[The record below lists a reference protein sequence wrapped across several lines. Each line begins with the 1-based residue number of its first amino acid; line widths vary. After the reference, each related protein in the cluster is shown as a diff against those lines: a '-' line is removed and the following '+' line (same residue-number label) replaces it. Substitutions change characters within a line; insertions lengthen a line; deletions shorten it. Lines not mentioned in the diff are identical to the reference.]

1 MEEIPQVSAKL
12 RGFATEAPTLDA
24 VFLGSSRV
32 RRQISPE
39 VFDHEMHVSGLPMR
53 SVNLGIDALV
63 SPELL
68 RFSDEVLQRTTGSV
82 RYWIVDLNVLRRTIS
97 QDQDSPR
104 ELWWHDF
111 KHTALVLRNIATNP
125 VPLAENGP
133 GKMALSLSHAALM
146 MQHYLQIGCG
156 AGVISRAIFPDSQIT
171 DRDAENR
178 GFHPERHSLSVALTS
193 TFKAQLEDMKKGQ
206 QVQFTDAIMDEIY
219 REMSARC
226 ERENI
231 RIFFVM
237 MPVLSLRR
245 PSLPPPDVLQR
256 HTLLAFDDP
265 AKYPELYRA
274 EDRYDLQH
282 FNSAGAVTFTQ
293 TLARSVAA
301 DIQSRHGKN

>member
-1 MEEIPQVSAKL
+1 
-12 RGFATEAPTLDA
+12 
-24 VFLGSSRV
+24 
-32 RRQISPE
+32 
-39 VFDHEMHVSGLPMR
+39 
-53 SVNLGIDALV
+53 
-63 SPELL
+63 
-68 RFSDEVLQRTTGSV
+68 
-82 RYWIVDLNVLRRTIS
+82 
-97 QDQDSPR
+97 
-104 ELWWHDF
+104 
-111 KHTALVLRNIATNP
+111 
-125 VPLAENGP
+125 
-133 GKMALSLSHAALM
+133 MALSLSHAALM

-156 AGVISRAIFPDSQIT
+156 AGVINRAIFPDSKIT

-193 TFKAQLEDMKKGQ
+193 TFKAQLEDMKKGPQ
-206 QVQFTDAIMDEIY
+206 IQFTDAIMDEIY

-265 AKYPELYRA
+265 VKFPELYRA

-282 FNSAGAVTFTQ
+282 FNAVGAVTFTQ

-301 DIQSRHGKN
+301 DIQSRHANN

>member
-12 RGFATEAPTLDA
+12 RSFATDAPALDA

-39 VFDHEMHVSGLPMR
+39 VFDKEMSAAGLPMR

-68 RFSDEVLQRTTGSV
+68 RFSDEVLRRKTDSI

-97 QDQDSPR
+97 PDSDSPR
-104 ELWWHDF
+104 ELWWHDW

-133 GKMALSLSHAALM
+133 GKLALSLSHIALL

-156 AGVISRAIFPDSQIT
+156 AGVINRAIFPDSKLVDQ
-171 DRDAENR
+171 DAENC
-178 GFHPERHSLSVALTS
+178 GFHPERHSLSVALAS
-193 TFKAQLEDMKKGQ
+193 TFKAQLEDMKKGP
-206 QVQFTDAIMDEIY
+206 QVQFTDVIMDEVY
-219 REMSARC
+219 REMSAHC
-226 ERENI
+226 ERENM

-301 DIQSRHGKN
+301 DIKSRHGKN